1 MEKIKQALAKV
12 KSQESTKKS
21 RVHDVASSFEK
32 RNSLVG
38 NEDIGHIEY
47 SKTKVVKLDLAHLE
61 KNRVVAHRS
70 EDANTGVF
78 NTLRTQVLQKMSE
91 NSWQTLAIVS
101 PTPESGKTIVSINL
115 AVSIAHQPQKTA
127 LLLDFDLRRP
137 RIANYLGLHADK
149 SINEYFAGQAGIEE
163 IITNPDIQ
171 RLVVIPTMRPILRSA
186 EMLSSNKTKD
196 LIQELKHR
204 YESRIIILDLPPLLS
219 TDDAMVV
226 MPQVDCVLMVVA
238 NGVSTPEEIEK
249 AFNLLP
255 KEKLV
260 GVVYNKAD
268 EEAKAYYY

>member
-1 MEKIKQALAKV
+1 
-12 KSQESTKKS
+12 
-21 RVHDVASSFEK
+21 
-32 RNSLVG
+32 
-38 NEDIGHIEY
+38 
-47 SKTKVVKLDLAHLE
+47 
-61 KNRVVAHRS
+61 
-70 EDANTGVF
+70 
-78 NTLRTQVLQKMSE
+78 MSE

>member
-1 MEKIKQALAKV
+1 MLMILSPAKRMEIKK
-12 KSQESTKKS
+12 
-21 RVHDVASSFEK
+21 
-32 RNSLVG
+32 
-38 NEDIGHIEY
+38 NEFDY
-47 SKTKVVKLDLAHLE
+47 S
-61 KNRVVAHRS
+61 
-70 EDANTGVF
+70 
-78 NTLRTQVLQKMSE
+78 
-91 NSWQTLAIVS
+91 
-101 PTPESGKTIVSINL
+101 
-115 AVSIAHQPQKTA
+115 
-127 LLLDFDLRRP
+127 
-137 RIANYLGLHADK
+137 
-149 SINEYFAGQAGIEE
+149 
-163 IITNPDIQ
+163 
-171 RLVVIPTMRPILRSA
+171 IPS
-186 EMLSSNKTKD
+186 MLNKTKD